1 MVRTHI
7 NYEDN
12 IFILNAKIRSID
24 DLMRL
29 EAESALFLDKTM
41 EDIDFIGD
49 AAGKILANL
58 LENKQLIDWDDQ
70 LYNLYDTEDHF
81 SALLRGML
89 NGQAVFSVSKHPAI
103 TGMVSALADA
113 SATRQKKIKENM
125 RDPGQATNDPRVV
138 SVEEL
143 SLLVG

>member
-12 IFILNAKIRSID
+12 IFILNAKIRSIG

-58 LENKQLIDWDDQ
+58 LENKQLIDWDEH
-70 LYNLYDTEDHF
+70 LYNLYDTEDRF
-81 SALLRGML
+81 YTLLKAML
-89 NGQAVFSVSKHPAI
+89 NGQAAFSVSNHPPIA
-103 TGMVSALADA
+103 GMVGALAA
-113 SATRQKKIKENM
+113 SSATRQKKIKENM

-143 SLLVG
+143 ALLVG